1 MIPAMTSS
9 DSNCRCVV
17 LATSDAGQI
26 STCPECGTVHI
37 SMPQM
42 SLRLTRETFR
52 SLAGLVTPAHVELDG
67 ATPPAVTRGHINRV
81 LH

>member
-1 MIPAMTSS
+1 MTIS
-9 DSNCRCVV
+9 DSTCRCVV
-17 LATSDAGQI
+17 LASGHAGQV
-26 STCPECGTVHI
+26 STCPECGTVHV

-52 SLAGLVTPAHVELDG
+52 SLAGLVASAHFKLDG
-67 ATPPAVTRGHINRV
+67 AAPQATAHGHIDRA

>member
-1 MIPAMTSS
+1 MTPT
-9 DSNCRCVV
+9 DSACRCVV
-17 LATSDAGQI
+17 LATADTGQV
-26 STCPECGTVHI
+26 STCPECGTIHI

-52 SLAGLVTPAHVELDG
+52 SLAGLVTSAHVELDG
-67 ATPPAVTRGHINRV
+67 ATAQAAPHGHLNRA